1 MGSAE
6 LEMATGYEMGLE
18 LFDVCESE
26 RVAFLYQGVKIGHD
40 NAMLRL
46 SGIGIGIGIGIA
58 LTLTLHS
65 CFLFVYTNA

>member
-46 SGIGIGIGIGIA
+46 SGIGIGIA

>member
-26 RVAFLYQGVKIGHD
+26 RVAFLYQRVKIGHD

-46 SGIGIGIGIGIA
+46 SGIGIGIA

>member
-46 SGIGIGIGIGIA
+46 SGIGIGIA

-65 CFLFVYTNA
+65 CFLFVYSNA

>member
-1 MGSAE
+1 VGGAE

-18 LFDVCESE
+18 LFDVCETE
-26 RVAFLYQGVKIGHD
+26 RVAFLYQRVKIGHD

-46 SGIGIGIGIGIA
+46 SGIGTA

>member
-1 MGSAE
+1 MRSAE

-46 SGIGIGIGIGIA
+46 SGIGIGIA